1 MDTCGLQKNPRV
13 SYLPLPHIMD
23 LSDPMNHHH
32 HNSLYKF
39 GQNMTKLHEPRQV
52 HPSHPIRL

>member
-32 HNSLYKF
+32 HHNSLYKF
-39 GQNMTKLHEPRQV
+39 GQNMTKHDKTT
-52 HPSHPIRL
+52 